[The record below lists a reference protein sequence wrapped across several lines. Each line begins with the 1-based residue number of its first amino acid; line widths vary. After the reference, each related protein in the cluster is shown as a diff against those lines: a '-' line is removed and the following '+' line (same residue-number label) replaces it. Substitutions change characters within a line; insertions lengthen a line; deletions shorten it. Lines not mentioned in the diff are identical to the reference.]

1 MVTQQTTSPLF
12 IISHKVSTTSSPAF
26 FITKKPESIAE
37 VITIGNYIRTVAKL
51 PRNGMKWAIGQRS
64 TLRLVNL
71 VDLAR
76 GFFSK
81 NKEGKKR
88 EGPYLSRHRLF
99 K

>member
-12 IISHKVSTTSSPAF
+12 IISNKVSTTSSPAF

-51 PRNGMKWAIGQRS
+51 PRNEMKWAIGQRS

-71 VDLAR
+71 CRPGQGLLQQKQR
-76 GFFSK
+76 RQ
-81 NKEGKKR
+81 EKR
-88 EGPYLSRHRLF
+88 RALLEQTEAF
-99 K
+99 